1 MNEFADKARPAELGD
16 PATDRPLTLRVG
28 PRDDPNDPGAMRVIK
43 SDETDGEGWHRITGP
58 LVGEWMSDE
67 EVAHWP
73 YTSHALAA
81 AAFAPPD
88 PCRTFTFD
96 GLDGVAECSCGV
108 LGFNLRDRTHAGHWH
123 ATHRRAVP
131 AFPAER
137 GDLDVTAFK
146 GGVS

>member
-1 MNEFADKARPAELGD
+1 MSDLGN

-73 YTSHALAA
+73 YTSHALAS
-81 AAFAPPD
+81 AAFRTPPD
-88 PCRTFTFD
+88 PWEFQRMADTGPDT
-96 GLDGVAECSCGV
+96 SY
-108 LGFNLRDRTHAGHWH
+108 
-123 ATHRRAVP
+123 
-131 AFPAER
+131 PAEHH
-137 GDLDVTAFK
+137 DLMGQD
-146 GGVS
+146 